1 MKRKLRIIILIVI
14 AIGVVVLVTNMK
26 NIFGNQSEMFLV
38 TDSTLS
44 FEEPADAYV
53 IRDEVVLEDN
63 QEDNGMIQIVT
74 DGYRAAKD
82 DAVYRYYSESEDEI
96 LAQIGTLDEQI
107 NNEIEQSGLKLVS
120 SDIYSLESQIE
131 SEISDVYKL
140 NDIKMIEEVEATLN
154 SYMAKKTQLTGEISP
169 ENSNIRTL
177 TDARNNLA
185 RQLEANSKIVYAT
198 RSGLISYRV
207 DGLEDTLK
215 VDNFDYLTED
225 LLEGFELK
233 AGASVPLS
241 TEKAKIINNF
251 NCYIAVI
258 SDSEMAFSAKE
269 GDKVVLRI
277 SNADEVDAE
286 IVYTKEENS
295 KKIIV
300 FRIDRDVE
308 KLIQYRKVSIDVI
321 WWRYSGLKVSNDALT
336 EENDVS
342 YVERERAGNIEK
354 IYVKILRQNETYS
367 IVENYD
373 DEELRS
379 LGYSEDYISNRSK
392 IKIYDEIL
400 LH

>member
-1 MKRKLRIIILIVI
+1 
-14 AIGVVVLVTNMK
+14 MK

>member
-1 MKRKLRIIILIVI
+1 MKREIRIIILIVI
-14 AIGVVVLVTNMK
+14 TIGIVVLITNMK
-26 NIFGNQSEMFLV
+26 NIFGNSSDMFLV

-44 FEEPADAYV
+44 FEESADAYI
-53 IRDEVVLEDN
+53 IRDEVLLEGSQD
-63 QEDNGMIQIVT
+63 DNGMIQIVT

-82 DAVYRYYSESEDEI
+82 DAVYRYYSDSEDET

-107 NNEIEQSGLKLVS
+107 NAEIEQSGFKLVS

-131 SEISDVYKL
+131 QEISNVYKL
-140 NDIKMIEEVEATLN
+140 NDIKMIEEVEATL
-154 SYMAKKTQLTGEISP
+154 SGYMAKKTQLTGEISP
-169 ENSNIRTL
+169 ENSNIRAL

-185 RQLEANSKIVYAT
+185 KQLEVNSKIVYAT
-198 RSGLISYRV
+198 KSGLISYRV
-207 DGLEDTLK
+207 DGLEETLK

-225 LLEGFELK
+225 LLDGFELK

-258 SDSEMAFSAKE
+258 SNSEMAFSAKV

-277 SNADEVDAE
+277 SNADEVSAE
-286 IVYTKEENS
+286 IAYTKEENS

-300 FRIDRDVE
+300 FKIDRDVE

-321 WWRYSGLKVSNDALT
+321 WWRYSGLKVSNDALS

-354 IYVKILRQNETYS
+354 ILVKILRQNETYS

-373 DEELRS
+373 DDELRS